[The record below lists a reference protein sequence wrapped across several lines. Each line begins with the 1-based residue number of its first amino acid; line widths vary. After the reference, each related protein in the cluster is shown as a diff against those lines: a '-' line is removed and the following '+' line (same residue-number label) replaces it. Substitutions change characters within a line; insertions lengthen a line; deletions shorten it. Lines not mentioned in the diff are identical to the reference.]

1 MATPT
6 PFRPL
11 LGPSRILLGSLRASR
26 RASSSSAPLAAAAAR
41 CIGRHHRHAAA
52 SRSFSSLPPS
62 RPNDPDIER
71 IIQQAE
77 AAAAK
82 TPPPPSTSPNT
93 PNSSPTERPEE
104 AAIPEPGPEPQP
116 KTSTRKTPP
125 EDGDFKPTDGRP
137 SPFSHFMDNL
147 QTRFLAGTQTLNE
160 LTGYDSIEGIKRR
173 NAQLEAQLSEAQ
185 TTLRDARARYKT
197 AHSARASTQREVTTL
212 LARKDSW
219 APPDLERFT
228 HLYRHDHAL
237 EAEAA
242 RAAEAL
248 TEAEADEAALSQ
260 RLNSGI
266 MRRYHEEQIWSDRIR
281 RASTWGTWGL
291 MGVNVLLFLAFQFV
305 AEPWRRRRLVTSIA
319 EGEKGVLDE
328 VRRELEAVRSS
339 LASFEKAG
347 NAARGGGAAAAA
359 AAAAAPIAATPPPP
373 PPPPADDVAVP
384 SPPPLK
390 PMSPPPQRSSW
401 SELASDPKL
410 WRPAVTDLC
419 SDLCSERRVQLRM
432 RDVSVIALE
441 SALAGAI
448 VVVTATSLVFR
459 R

>member
-11 LGPSRILLGSLRASR
+11 LGPSRILLGSFRASR
-26 RASSSSAPLAAAAAR
+26 RASSSSSSSSAVRHGLPRLATATTR
-41 CIGRHHRHAAA
+41 CIGRHHTHTHAPA
-52 SRSFSSLPPS
+52 SRPFSSLPPS

-82 TPPPPSTSPNT
+82 PPLGTSPQPPSP
-93 PNSSPTERPEE
+93 PTERPEE
-104 AAIPEPGPEPQP
+104 AASPGPGPGPEPRT
-116 KTSTRKTPP
+116 KTAAASP
-125 EDGDFKPTDGRP
+125 EDRGDYKPTDGRP

-160 LTGYDSIEGIKRR
+160 LTGYDSIEDIKRR

-185 TTLRDARARYKT
+185 ATLREARARYKT

-305 AEPWRRRRLVTSIA
+305 AEPWRRRRLVRSIA
-319 EGEKGVLDE
+319 EGEKGVMDE
-328 VRRELEAVRSS
+328 VRRELEAVRVS
-339 LASFEKAG
+339 LASLEAG
-347 NAARGGGAAAAA
+347 SAARGAAAAA
-359 AAAAAPIAATPPPP
+359 TTASAPTTPPPADDTAVPSSPPPP
-373 PPPPADDVAVP
+373 PPPP
-384 SPPPLK
+384 
-390 PMSPPPQRSSW
+390 PQRSSW
-401 SELASDPKL
+401 AELASDPKL
-410 WRPAVTDLC
+410 WRPALADLC
-419 SDLCSERRVQLRM
+419 SDLCSERRVHLRM
-432 RDVSVIALE
+432 RDVSIIALE
-441 SALAGAI
+441 SAVAGAI